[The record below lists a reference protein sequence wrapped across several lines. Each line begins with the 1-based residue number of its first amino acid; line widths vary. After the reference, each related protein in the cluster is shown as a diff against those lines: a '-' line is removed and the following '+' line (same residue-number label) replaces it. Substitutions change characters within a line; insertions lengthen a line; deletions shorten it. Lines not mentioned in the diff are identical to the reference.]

1 MGLSKDNLSQLYVA
15 SCGVVHLANG
25 ESAFRILFSHGG
37 EFDAVH
43 WLGGQPGPKAEVSV
57 LLHIGLS
64 LLGLLALLTAWGL
77 GSEIKHQERSKRQC
91 MALFTSYPYL
101 KITGNHFYYTLLSE
115 AAIKFQQAIRERDT
129 NFGS

>member
-1 MGLSKDNLSQLYVA
+1 MWHHVVWLTWQLENPHSGHRSHMAGNLM
-15 SCGVVHLANG
+15 
-25 ESAFRILFSHGG
+25 LFIG
-37 EFDAVH
+37 
-43 WLGGQPGPKAEVSV
+43 WEVSQAQR
-57 LLHIGLS
+57 LKFLFFSILGLS

-77 GSEIKHQERSKRQC
+77 GSETKHQERSKRQC

-115 AAIKFQQAIRERDT
+115 AAIKFQQAVRERDT